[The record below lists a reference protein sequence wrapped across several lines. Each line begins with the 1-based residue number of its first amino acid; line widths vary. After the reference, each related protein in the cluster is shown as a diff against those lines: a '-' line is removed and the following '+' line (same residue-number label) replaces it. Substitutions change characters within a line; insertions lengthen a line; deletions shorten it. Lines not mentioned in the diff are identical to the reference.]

1 MKKLFVMIAAVAFVV
16 AFTAPA
22 FAAEWSFY
30 GSARISS
37 FWADVS
43 EELGPTGDDD
53 SGLADGHAFDIQGNS
68 RIGANVKVSDNLTGR
83 FEYGATPNL
92 RLLWGEYDFGGW
104 KLGVGQNYVPL
115 CMFYSNSAFGPDNNF
130 LDVGGVYVG
139 RDPMVQAKIG
149 GLSVALVKPNVSVVK
164 PATPAGILTIAT
176 EDVEDDDVVLDVVGD
191 DSVVYRGPSGYYED
205 TDVTLPQIQAKYTFK
220 VAGLS
225 LAVAGGYQTYDV
237 VTAAD
242 KSDDV
247 TAYMVAIGASY
258 NMGPLYIGADYWM
271 GQNTGNIG
279 QATFGYAPD
288 ISASADADGVLD
300 NDSYGFLAV
309 VGFTLSDMLYFEGGY
324 GFASGDLDGAAKKD
338 ETSGYYVQAQ
348 ISLAKGVLL
357 VPEIG
362 HYDLK
367 KDFDGDDEG
376 DVTYYGLKWQISF

>member
-1 MKKLFVMIAAVAFVV
+1 
-16 AFTAPA
+16 
-22 FAAEWSFY
+22 
-30 GSARISS
+30 
-37 FWADVS
+37 
-43 EELGPTGDDD
+43 
-53 SGLADGHAFDIQGNS
+53 
-68 RIGANVKVSDNLTGR
+68 
-83 FEYGATPNL
+83 
-92 RLLWGEYDFGGW
+92 
-104 KLGVGQNYVPL
+104 
-115 CMFYSNSAFGPDNNF
+115 MFYSNSAFGPDNNF

-149 GLSVALVKPNVSVVK
+149 GLSVALVKPNVSVVGAAAAASTQVVPTSKVK
-164 PATPAGILTIAT
+164 PTDTVI
-176 EDVEDDDVVLDVVGD
+176 DVIGD
-191 DSVVYRGPSGYYED
+191 DSIVYRPASGYYKD

-309 VGFTLSDMLYFEGGY
+309 VGFTLSDMLYFEGGFGY
-324 GFASGDLDGAAKKD
+324 ASGDLDGAAEKD
-338 ETSGYYVQAQ
+338 ETQGYYVQAQ

-362 HYDLK
+362 YYDLK
-367 KDFDGDDEG
+367 DDAKGADQG

>member
-1 MKKLFVMIAAVAFVV
+1 MKKLFVLCAAAIFVV

-30 GSARISS
+30 GSASISS
-37 FWADVS
+37 FWANQDFGDGV
-43 EELGPTGDDD
+43 GPSGTDDD
-53 SGLADGHAFDIQGNS
+53 SGLATGHAFDLQGNS
-68 RIGANVKVSDNLTGR
+68 RIGAKVKVSDNLTGQ
-83 FEYGATPNL
+83 FEYGSGPNL
-92 RLLWGEYDFGGW
+92 RLLWGEYDFGGF
-104 KLGVGQNYVPL
+104 KFGVGQNYVPL

-139 RDPMVQAKIG
+139 RDPMVRATFG
-149 GLSVALVKPNVSVVK
+149 GFQVALVKPN
-164 PATPAGILTIAT
+164 TPTVPGA
-176 EDVEDDDVVLDVVGD
+176 V
-191 DSVVYRGPSGYYED
+191 D
-205 TDVTLPQIQAKYTFK
+205 TDVTMPMIQAKYTFK
-220 VAGLS
+220 IAGLS
-225 LAVAGGYQTYDV
+225 LAVAGGYQAYDV
-237 VTAAD
+237 VNALD
-242 KSDDV
+242 QDDDV
-247 TAYMVAIGASY
+247 SAYMVAIGASY

-279 QATFGYAPD
+279 QATFGFAPN

-309 VGFTLSDMLYFEGGY
+309 VGFKLSDMLNFEGGY
-324 GFASGDLDGAAKKD
+324 GFASGDLDGAAEKD

-367 KDFDGDDEG
+367 EDFAGNDQG

>member
-1 MKKLFVMIAAVAFVV
+1 MKKLFVLCAAAIFVV

-37 FWADVS
+37 FWADQDFGDGA
-43 EELGPTGDDD
+43 GPSGSGDDA
-53 SGLADGHAFDIQGNS
+53 GLYAGHAFDIQGNS

-83 FEYGATPNL
+83 FEYGSTPNL
-92 RLLWGEYDFGGW
+92 RLLYGEYDFGGF
-104 KLGVGQNYVPL
+104 KFGVGQDYVPL

-139 RDPMVQAKIG
+139 RDPMVWGKMG
-149 GLSVALVKPNVSVVK
+149 GFTVALVKPNVSLVTGAV
-164 PATPAGILTIAT
+164 
-176 EDVEDDDVVLDVVGD
+176 
-191 DSVVYRGPSGYYED
+191 D
-205 TDVTLPQIQAKYTFK
+205 TDVTIPAIMAKYTFK
-220 VAGLS
+220 IAGLS
-225 LAVAGGYQTYDV
+225 LAAAGGYQTYKV
-237 VTAAD
+237 VDAAD
-242 KSDDV
+242 NDDDV
-247 TAYMVAIGASY
+247 NAYMVALGASY

-271 GQNTGNIG
+271 GQNTGNLG
-279 QATFGYAPD
+279 QATFGFAPN

-300 NDSYGFLAV
+300 NDSYGYLAV
-309 VGFTLSDMLYFEGGY
+309 VGFKLSDMLYFEGGY
-324 GFASGDLDGAAKKD
+324 GFASGDLDDAAKKD

-362 HYDLK
+362 YYDLK
-367 KDFDGDDEG
+367 DDAKGADQG